1 MTVTAQLL
9 RLHKVDRRL
18 RELRSR
24 LASAERYLKLQEQ
37 QLADLTRRRDAI
49 AAQSRQL
56 QATVSN
62 DENEMATL
70 DERIAKLRDQLNNA
84 KTSKEYSAFL
94 TEINT
99 FKADKGQI
107 EERALESMTR
117 LDELKASLAQIDGEI
132 DERKAIRD
140 VAKADLRQREHDAK
154 EQLERLI
161 TERSEAARE
170 VPRDA
175 LAVFDSIAARIE
187 PNEDVMAP
195 IEEHSR
201 RSMEYACGGCQTML
215 PVELVSRLL
224 GKGDL
229 TRCVSCG
236 SILFMEE
243 TLRESMLATNKK

>member
-1 MTVTAQLL
+1 MTVTDQLL

-24 LASAERYLKLQEQ
+24 LASAERYLKLQDQ
-37 QLADLTRRRDAI
+37 QLADLAKRREAMS
-49 AAQSRQL
+49 AQVRQL
-56 QATVSN
+56 QATVHN
-62 DENEMATL
+62 DESEMEGL
-70 DERIAKLRDQLNNA
+70 DEKIAKLRDQLNSA
-84 KTSKEYSAFL
+84 KTSREYSAFL

-99 FKADKGQI
+99 FKADKEQI
-107 EERALESMTR
+107 EERALEGMQR
-117 LDELKASLAQIDGEI
+117 LDELKANLQALDAEYE
-132 DERKAIRD
+132 ERKGIRD
-140 VAKADLRQREHDAK
+140 VAESDLKQREADAK
-154 EQLERLI
+154 DQLETLI
-161 TERSEAARE
+161 AEREEAADE

-187 PNEDVMAP
+187 PHEDVMSP

-243 TLRESMLATNKK
+243 SLRESMLAAKK

>member
-1 MTVTAQLL
+1 MTVTDQLL

-24 LASAERYLKLQEQ
+24 LASAERYLKLQDQ
-37 QLADLTRRRDAI
+37 QLADLARRREALS
-49 AAQSRQL
+49 AQVRQL
-56 QATVSN
+56 QATVHN
-62 DENEMATL
+62 DESEMAGL
-70 DERIAKLRDQLNNA
+70 DEKIAKLRDQLNSA
-84 KTSKEYSAFL
+84 KTSREYSAFL

-99 FKADKGQI
+99 FKADKDQI
-107 EERALESMTR
+107 EERALEGMQR
-117 LDELKASLAQIDGEI
+117 LDELKANLEALDAEH
-132 DERKAIRD
+132 DERKGIRD
-140 VAKADLRQREHDAK
+140 VAESDLKQREADAK
-154 EQLERLI
+154 DQLEKLI
-161 TERSEAARE
+161 AEREEAANE

-187 PNEDVMAP
+187 PHEDVMAP

-243 TLRESMLATNKK
+243 SLRESMLAAKK